1 LGRARSLS
9 VLGADG
15 GSIARS
21 PAPSLPAT
29 TALESLAPWLR
40 SPSRSRL
47 PDRSAWVAA
56 LPTTSS
62 RLAKS
67 SWPPPRSPSRALAA
81 GDAVVASEGDAPRS
95 AVPARAVVD
104 RAECGAHQVVDRVDT
119 TVSPRRATGIPV
131 PARSPEPRGRR
142 RSGATWRH
150 MRYGRRPSPI
160 IGTSQP

>member
-29 TALESLAPWLR
+29 TALESLAPSLR
-40 SPSRSRL
+40 SPSRSPL

-62 RLAKS
+62 RLAES

-81 GDAVVASEGDAPRS
+81 GDEVVAGEGDAPRG
-95 AVPARAVVD
+95 AVPARSVVD
-104 RAECGAHQVVDRVDT
+104 RAECGACLADGRVD
-119 TVSPRRATGIPV
+119 S
-131 PARSPEPRGRR
+131 SD
-142 RSGATWRH
+142 S
-150 MRYGRRPSPI
+150 
-160 IGTSQP
+160 